1 MTTEKRN
8 LTITSD
14 PGHGWLSVSLKDLK
28 DLGITDK
35 ISSYSYMNLTRAYL
49 EEDQDLT
56 IFTNAAKAKGWE
68 LNIKESTVDST
79 PIRGYASYNEKKL
92 GLALELKEGI
102 EVILFNSTQKTW
114 STKAKVTQIEGSKV
128 FIECEFG
135 NKYRVSKG
143 KFLDSVK
150 PVELENVAKLKM

>member
-28 DLGITDK
+28 VLDITNK
-35 ISSYSYMNLTRAYL
+35 ISNYSYMSLTRAYL

-68 LNIKESTVDST
+68 LNIKESTVDFT
-79 PIRGYASYNEKKL
+79 PIRGYASYDEKKL
-92 GLALELKEGI
+92 DLALELKEGT
-102 EVILFNSTQKTW
+102 EVNLFNSTQKTW
-114 STKAKVTQIEGSKV
+114 STKAKVTQIDSSKV

-143 KFLDSVK
+143 KILDSVK
-150 PVELENVAKLKM
+150 PIELENIAKPKM

>member
-28 DLGITDK
+28 TLGITDK

-49 EEDQDLT
+49 EEDQDLS

-79 PIRGYASYNEKKL
+79 PIRGYAPYNATKL
-92 GLALELKEGI
+92 ELALDLQKGTEI
-102 EVILFNSTQKTW
+102 NLFNSSTKTW
-114 STKAKVTQIEGSKV
+114 STKAKVTEIEGTKV

-143 KFLDSVK
+143 KFLDRVK
-150 PVELENVAKLKM
+150 PIESTNVAKPKM